1 MKVNINQYIEY
12 RINRAKET
20 FQDAEYLA
28 ENKRWNSCIN
38 RLYYACFYACIAA
51 LLKKGVESKTHNGVK
66 SQFSKTF
73 IKTKIF
79 PFELGKHY
87 SILFDFR
94 QKGDYG
100 DLFDFTETKVKPLIE
115 PTKKF
120 ISIIIEY
127 LDTAEGKGLR
137 AEG

>member
-28 ENKRWNSCIN
+28 ENKRWNSW
-38 RLYYACFYACIAA
+38 
-51 LLKKGVESKTHNGVK
+51 
-66 SQFSKTF
+66 
-73 IKTKIF
+73 
-79 PFELGKHY
+79 
-87 SILFDFR
+87 LFDFR

-137 AEG
+137 AES